1 MLLCKQETV
10 YVAYEKTHLNIRRDG
25 ADELAKGDWNQR
37 LSMQI
42 YSQRMGALTTEEL
55 NEQDDEEHE
64 TIAICACSALPKTH
78 RPNHQD
84 PVDKR
89 AQDRVRNF
97 SKKLA
102 DGEDVGRVD
111 S

>member
-1 MLLCKQETV
+1 MNWPKVT
-10 YVAYEKTHLNIRRDG
+10 G
-25 ADELAKGDWNQR
+25 NQR
-37 LSMQI
+37 LSMQV
-42 YSQRMGALTTEEL
+42 YYQRMGALTTEEL
-55 NEQDDEEHE
+55 NEQYDEEHE
-64 TIAICACSALPKTH
+64 TIAICACSALPETH

-89 AQDRVRNF
+89 TQDRVRDL